1 MAEIL
6 LTSERFV
13 KETTAIS
20 DNIAGKYL
28 LPSIREAQQ
37 IGLRN
42 IVGDRLLQRLCTLVQ
57 SGDINK
63 EANAVYK
70 ATIDKAQYY
79 LAYMAVAEL
88 LPKVGYKV
96 ANAGVVTTPDD
107 KVVNASYDDIQR
119 NIDYYTA
126 KADVWCMDL
135 QYWLLDHREELPE
148 LSADD
153 CRRIDS
159 NLLSAASC
167 GVWTGG
173 ARGKGHYPRRR
184 TCRR

>member
-13 KETTAIS
+13 KETTAIF

-42 IVGDRLLQRLCTLVQ
+42 IVGDRLLAKLCALVA
-57 SGDINK
+57 SGDIGK

-79 LAYMAVAEL
+79 LAYQSVAEL

-96 ANAGVVTTPDD
+96 ANAGVVSTPDD

-135 QYWLLDHREELPE
+135 QYWLLDNRDKLAE

-159 NLLSAASC
+159 NLFSAASC
-167 GVWTGG
+167 GVFTGG
-173 ARGKGHYPRRR
+173 ARGKGWYPRRR
-184 TCRR
+184 RCRR